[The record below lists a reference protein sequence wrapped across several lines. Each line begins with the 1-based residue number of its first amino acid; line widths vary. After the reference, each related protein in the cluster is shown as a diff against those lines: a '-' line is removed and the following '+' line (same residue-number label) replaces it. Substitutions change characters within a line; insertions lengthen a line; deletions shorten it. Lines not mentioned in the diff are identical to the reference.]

1 MSRMTGRSA
10 GRCSLMSIIVH
21 VFFPLRAPRSAPS
34 TARGASRRRRHEPI
48 PPPVEV
54 AALPYRFSFV
64 SGSGSGTM
72 FVTAG
77 PFSTS
82 PVGVNREP

>member
-34 TARGASRRRRHEPI
+34 TARGASDAGDRPI
-48 PPPVEV
+48 SAVEV